1 MSTPQAPQTL
11 VSQLLLE
18 DADLRDIV
26 EEFVNEL
33 GGRIDEINS
42 AYAAF
47 DWDALQ
53 TFAHR
58 LKGAGG
64 SYGYPDISAL
74 AATMEQ
80 HFRAQDASA
89 FDDWIK
95 QLQQLANA
103 AQNGLDTTG

>member
-80 HFRAQDASA
+80 HFRAQDPGA
-89 FDDWIK
+89 FDDWTK
-95 QLQQLANA
+95 HPQQPPNA
-103 AQNGLDTTG
+103 PQTARNPPG